1 MIKPSNINKTALRQ
15 RRRAAIRKR
24 LSGTTERPRLAVF
37 RSLKHIYAQIIDD
50 STGNTLVSMSSKAK
64 DFTAAEGKKRTEL
77 SFEVGVIIGEKAL
90 AAGITKVAF
99 DRAGYKYHG
108 RVKALADGARK
119 AGLEF

>member
-1 MIKPSNINKTALRQ
+1 MITPSNIAKIALRS

-24 LSGTTERPRLAVF
+24 LTGTSTRPRLAVF
-37 RSLKHIYAQIIDD
+37 RSNKHIYAQIIDD
-50 STGNTLVSMSSKAK
+50 NTGKTLVSMSDKAK
-64 DFTAAEGKKRTEL
+64 AFSAEAGLKKTERGL
-77 SFEVGVIIGEKAL
+77 LVGQKLGEVAL

-108 RVKALADGARK
+108 RVKALAEGARK

>member
-1 MIKPSNINKTALRQ
+1 MITPSNIAKIALRS

-24 LSGTTERPRLAVF
+24 LTGTQARPRLAVF
-37 RSLKHIYAQIIDD
+37 RSNKHIYAQIIDD
-50 STGNTLVSMSSKAK
+50 STGKTLASMSDKAK
-64 DFTAAEGKKRTEL
+64 AFSAEAGLKKVDRAML
-77 SFEVGVIIGEKAL
+77 VGQKLGETAL

-99 DRAGYKYHG
+99 DRARYKYHG